1 MKIRIKT
8 LFVMAGIAG
17 VVFLSFRDGESQ
29 GHQYESHGKRDP
41 FAPLIGH
48 GKLTATVGL
57 EDVASIAE
65 VKLEGIATS
74 AKGRTTAILN
84 GELMKEGDTIGIVRV
99 LRISKN
105 SVTLL
110 MGGKE
115 YTVELSTEEGGA
127 KGG

>member
-1 MKIRIKT
+1 MKIRT

-17 VVFLSFRDGESQ
+17 IVFLSFRYGEGQ
-29 GHQYESHGKRDP
+29 GYQYESHGKRDP

-48 GKLTATVGL
+48 GKSAATVGL

-65 VKLEGIATS
+65 VKLEGIAAS

-84 GELMKEGDTIGIVRV
+84 GELMKEGDIIGIVRV
-99 LRISKN
+99 LRINKK
-105 SVTLL
+105 SVALL

-115 YTVELSTEEGGA
+115 YTVELSAEEGGV
-127 KGG
+127 